1 MKSVLIVRAGSA
13 PESVRARH
21 GDFKE
26 WFAAALLP
34 RAEVAFA
41 DAEAGSFPQGRRGGI
56 VVTGSVDSVTRPAP
70 WMDAL
75 GAWLVETARTTP
87 VLGVCFGHQVLARAL
102 GARVERH
109 PGGPEAGT
117 TVVELTAEG
126 RADPLFATLP
136 SRVRV
141 QQGHEDHVPEL
152 PPGAVLL
159 ATNAHTPVQAFAH
172 GPHIR
177 AVQFH
182 PEFTA
187 ERNRAFVEAEREAL
201 EASRPGL
208 ADAALRSIVET
219 PEASRLLAN
228 WVNAYVKG

>member
-13 PESVRARH
+13 PEAVRARH
-21 GDFKE
+21 GDFKQ

-34 RAEVAFA
+34 RAEVSFA
-41 DAEAGSFPQGRRGGI
+41 DAEGALPALRHGGI
-56 VVTGSVDSVTRPAP
+56 VVTGSIDSVTRPAP

-75 GAWLVETARTTP
+75 GAWLVDAARTTP
-87 VLGVCFGHQVLARAL
+87 VLGVCFGHQLLARAL
-102 GARVERH
+102 GGRVERH

-117 TVVELTAEG
+117 TVVELTDAG

-136 SRVRV
+136 SRVAV
-141 QQGHEDHVPEL
+141 QQGHEDHVPVL

-159 ATNAHTPVQAFAH
+159 ARNAHTPVQAFAH
-172 GPHIR
+172 GPNLR

-187 ERNRAFVEAEREAL
+187 ERNRAFVEAERDLL
-201 EASRPGL
+201 ER
-208 ADAALRSIVET
+208 
-219 PEASRLLAN
+219 
-228 WVNAYVKG
+228 